1 MLAASGLET
10 EASKESLCA
19 RVTLYR
25 RKGMVEAE
33 RRPSGQRESTLPFS
47 MDCLPARSWPPRGS
61 HENQAQ
67 RASLICL
74 RLML

>member
-1 MLAASGLET
+1 MDMLAASGLET

-33 RRPSGQRESTLPFS
+33 RWPSGQRESTAIFNGLPTCMF
-47 MDCLPARSWPPRGS
+47 MATAGFT
-61 HENQAQ
+61 
-67 RASLICL
+67 
-74 RLML
+74 